1 MMHHLPFDH
10 DAPFALRPSC
20 QGAEEDGAHEPSTAA
35 SAKVV
40 AMENQPL
47 EELAFARMPRDV
59 ECTSTVASFLM

>member
-1 MMHHLPFDH
+1 MTSI
-10 DAPFALRPSC
+10 RC

-59 ECTSTVASFLM
+59 ECTSTVASLLM